1 MTYKPP
7 VAIYDACVLYPFHL
21 RNLLIQCAADRLV
34 DAHWTDDIHDEWIR
48 NLVENSPSVSI
59 ERLHR
64 TRDLMEKALPSAS
77 VTGHRQHL
85 PNITLPDPD
94 DRHVVAA
101 GIEAGAS
108 IIVTWNVRDFPV
120 KELSR
125 HGLRKQKPDA
135 FLLDIYAMAPAAVIA
150 ATARARKNLSKSG
163 ISAWDFIETLKKQ
176 KLIHFAATMTKHVS
190 DL

>member
-34 DAHWTDDIHDEWIR
+34 DAHWTADIHDEWIR
-48 NLVENSPSVSI
+48 NLTANTPSLSV
-59 ERLHR
+59 ERLYK
-64 TRDLMEKALPSAS
+64 TRDLMEAALPRAS
-77 VTGHRQHL
+77 VTDYRKHV

-108 IIVTWNVRDFPV
+108 VIVTWNVRDFPV

-125 HGLRKQKPDA
+125 HGLSKQKPDT
-135 FLLDIYAMAPAAVIA
+135 FLLDLYAMTPAAVIA

-163 ISAWDFIETLKKQ
+163 ISASDFVETLRKQ
-176 KLIHFAATMTKHVS
+176 KLIHFSATVAKHIS

>member
-108 IIVTWNVRDFPV
+108 IIVTWNVRDFPI

-125 HGLRKQKPDA
+125 HGLRKQKPG
-135 FLLDIYAMAPAAVIA
+135 LPAGYLRDGPGCRHRGYGKGQEKPKQVW
-150 ATARARKNLSKSG
+150 NLRLG
-163 ISAWDFIETLKKQ
+163 F
-176 KLIHFAATMTKHVS
+176 H
-190 DL
+190 